1 MSKDDPKNK
10 ISASKW
16 LESAEKVCTK
26 HGKRVTWPNIIKIL
40 EFNNVS
46 VQEKP
51 SSSKVSYSN
60 STKGQVH

>member
-1 MSKDDPKNK
+1 MSKDE
-10 ISASKW
+10 ISAYKW

-60 STKGQVH
+60 STKGHVH

>member
-1 MSKDDPKNK
+1 MSKDE

-16 LESAEKVCTK
+16 LESAEKVCTR

-40 EFNNVS
+40 EFNNII

-51 SSSKVSYSN
+51 SSSKVGYSN
-60 STKGQVH
+60 SIKGHIH